1 MHHENRYLIFIILIF
16 GTAAIIIQSV
26 LVPLIEVAGW
36 RPDFVLI
43 VVLLISKR
51 FGTVSGSSSGFLL
64 GILQD
69 ALTALPVGITA
80 FPKSITG
87 YALGKFK
94 TMRLEGM
101 MYYLWFVIMIFLH
114 ELIFYGLLQF
124 KTDTSFTQLIYT
136 RVFPNTVYTSVM
148 LVLVNLFTHKYF
160 RE

>member
-1 MHHENRYLIFIILIF
+1 MHYETRYLIFILLVF
-16 GTAAIIIQSV
+16 GTIAIIIQSL

-43 VVLLISKR
+43 IVLLISKR
-51 FGTVSGSSSGFLL
+51 FGTVAGSTSGFFL
-64 GILQD
+64 GLLQD

-80 FPKSITG
+80 FPKAIVG

-94 TMRLEGM
+94 TLRLEGV
-101 MYYLWFVIMIFLH
+101 MYYLWFVIMIFIH

-124 KTDTSFTQLIYT
+124 KTDTSLTQLIYS

-148 LVLVNLFTHKYF
+148 LVLVNMFTHKYF